1 MSWRMEDLSPLIAT
15 IATAAKAEGLPS
27 LSKRS
32 GVPYTT
38 LIDWER
44 AGWRPKSIQTF
55 EKIAKAA
62 ALVAANDPDALPHSE
77 AA

>member
-1 MSWRMEDLSPLIAT
+1 MDDLTPIIDVIAK
-15 IATAAKAEGLPS
+15 AAKAEGLPS
-27 LSKRS
+27 FAKRT

-44 AGWRPKSIQTF
+44 AGWRPKAIVTF
-55 EKIAKAA
+55 ERIAKAA
-62 ALVAANDPDALPHSE
+62 SKVAANDSLPHSE

>member
-1 MSWRMEDLSPLIAT
+1 MEDLSPIIEAIAK
-15 IATAAKAEGLPS
+15 AAKAEGLPS

-44 AGWRPKSIQTF
+44 AGWRPKGIRTF
-55 EKIAKAA
+55 ERIAKA
-62 ALVAANDPDALPHSE
+62 VAANDATTAAE